1 MKLRL
6 HHHSDGARVAYR
18 EEGTGQPLIL
28 LHSLGLSHRE
38 WAPIVPLLSDRY
50 RVILPDLPLHG
61 DSEDSPEYPY
71 DPSWMVALISN
82 FCASVGGPRVAV
94 GGHGLGGDLAL
105 RAVGAGQ
112 LDPSK
117 LILCSTRLHGRPQS
131 SGLLGAW
138 RGASRAAAFPGI
150 GGLLGK
156 GARAGAVPVLSK
168 RLTYT
173 GNREVEDLVRH
184 AFADVGDPGRARAWA
199 RFAKYWQTSADR
211 SVMDLYG
218 SVSCPVLLLWTDED
232 PLHPVRVA
240 KQALDLLPDAQLR
253 ILERTGYLPAYDDAE
268 GLARE
273 IAAFL
278 R

>member
-38 WAPIVPLLSDRY
+38 WAPVVPLLSDRY

-71 DPSWMVALISN
+71 DPEWLTGLIAE
-82 FCASVGGPRVAV
+82 FCSSVGGPRAV
-94 GGHGLGGDLAL
+94 IGGHGLGGDLAL
-105 RAVGAGQ
+105 HAVAASQ
-112 LDPSK
+112 VQPTK
-117 LILCSTRLHGRPQS
+117 LILCSTRLHGRPTN
-131 SGLLGAW
+131 SGLFGAW
-138 RGASRAAAFPGI
+138 RTASRAAALPGV
-150 GGLLGK
+150 GRVLGRS
-156 GARAGAVPVLSK
+156 ARAGAVPVLAK
-168 RLTYT
+168 RLTAT
-173 GNREVEDLVRH
+173 GNSEVADLVRH
-184 AFADVGDPGRARAWA
+184 AFADAGDPGRAKSWA
-199 RFAKYWQTSADR
+199 RFAKHWQVGSDR
-211 SVMDLYG
+211 SVMDLY
-218 SVSCPVLLLWTDED
+218 SKVSCPVLLLWTDTD
-232 PLHPVRVA
+232 PVHPIEVA

-253 ILERTGYLPAYDDAE
+253 VLDRTGYLPAYDDAE

-273 IAAFL
+273 IAAFV

>member
-18 EEGTGQPLIL
+18 EEGTGQPLVL

-61 DSEDSPEYPY
+61 DSEDSPDYPY
-71 DPSWMVALISN
+71 DPTWMTTLTAN
-82 FCASVGGPRVAV
+82 FCAEVGGPRVAV

-105 RAVGAGQ
+105 RAVASGGLQ
-112 LDPSK
+112 PSK
-117 LILCSTRLHGRPQS
+117 LVLCSTRLHGRPS
-131 SGLLGAW
+131 NPGLIGAW
-138 RGASRAAAFPGI
+138 RATSRAAGLPGLDRI
-150 GGLLGK
+150 LGRT
-156 GARAGAVPVLSK
+156 ARASAVPAISK
-168 RLTYT
+168 RLTAT
-173 GNREVEDLVRH
+173 GNSEVEDLVRH
-184 AFADVGDPGRARAWA
+184 AFADVGDPRRSRAWA
-199 RFAKYWQTSADR
+199 KFAKHWPTRTDR
-211 SVMDLYG
+211 TVMGLYAN
-218 SVSCPVLLLWTDED
+218 VTCPVLLLWADED
-232 PLHPVRVA
+232 PVNPIDVA